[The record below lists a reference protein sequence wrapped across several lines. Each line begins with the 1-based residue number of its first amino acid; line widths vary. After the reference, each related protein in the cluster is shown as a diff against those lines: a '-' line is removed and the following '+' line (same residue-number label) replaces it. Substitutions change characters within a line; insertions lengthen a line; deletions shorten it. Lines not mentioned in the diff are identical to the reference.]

1 MNIFVFSSTKGI
13 EKSFSAKKGA
23 SVEFAAPA
31 EFAKKIKGI
40 PAGSVVYLDASS
52 FEKGAL
58 GKALASAVKRGG
70 IAAGIIDPKG
80 ALDDPAALFHAGAA
94 DYIGKDI
101 LKAGVKSARFDAAAS
116 FAGAVECRE
125 EAQAPP
131 AASVPVSGADWKGV
145 VSGREYMFCF
155 LFVELDRVGSLKAAQ
170 FGGQGAN
177 PAELFRQFIE
187 TQLRGSGGK
196 MWMWSDFGGVILFP
210 FDGKK
215 CPVIEPLFRL
225 VLNRT
230 LFSAEE
236 SLATTALSFRAAVHI
251 GPTRFRDRGETGKIV
266 SDSVNFIFHLGQKR
280 AQPGCAYVTREV
292 RDLFPAHIADFFDG
306 DGSYEGRD
314 LFVMKRPCRQD

>member
-1 MNIFVFSSTKGI
+1 MNVLVFSATRGI
-13 EKSFSAKKGA
+13 EKSFPAKKGTT
-23 SVEFAAPA
+23 VEFADPG
-31 EFAKKIKGI
+31 EFTKKIKSV
-40 PAGSVVYLDASS
+40 PAGSIVYLDASS
-52 FEKGAL
+52 FEGPSL
-58 GKALASAVKRGG
+58 SRALAAALKRGG
-70 IAAGIIDPKG
+70 IAAGVMDPKG
-80 ALDDPAALFHAGAA
+80 TLSDVAQLFHSGAA
-94 DYIGKDI
+94 DYIGKDM
-101 LKAGVKSARFDAAAS
+101 LKAGVSAARFDAAAS
-116 FAGAVECRE
+116 FAGAAGGCA
-125 EAQAPP
+125 EAQPGP
-131 AASVPVSGADWKGV
+131 SVPFSGSDWKGV

-177 PAELFRQFIE
+177 PAELFLQFIE
-187 TQLRGSGGK
+187 SQLKGSGGK

-210 FDGKK
+210 FDGKR

-251 GPTRFRDRGETGKIV
+251 GSTRFRDRGETGKIV

-292 RDLFPAHIADFFDG
+292 IDLFPDALGAFFDS
-306 DGSYEGRD
+306 DGSYESRE
-314 LFVMKRPCRQD
+314 LFVMKRPCRQG

>member
-1 MNIFVFSSTKGI
+1 MNVFVFSSTKGI
-13 EKSFSAKKGA
+13 EKSFPAKKGVTVA
-23 SVEFAAPA
+23 FAEPG
-31 EFAKKIKGI
+31 EFAKKIKI
-40 PAGSVVYLDASS
+40 VPPGSAVYLDASS
-52 FEKGAL
+52 FEGAAL
-58 GKALASAVKRGG
+58 VKALAAAVKRGG

-80 ALDDPAALFHAGAA
+80 TVSDVAALFHAGAA
-94 DYIGKDI
+94 DYIGKEL
-101 LKAGVKSARFDAAAS
+101 LKAGVKSSRFDAAAAFS
-116 FAGAVECRE
+116 GAAACRE
-125 EAQAPP
+125 DAPAEP
-131 AASVPVSGADWKGV
+131 AVSIPLSGSDWKGV

-215 CPVIEPLFRL
+215 CSVIEPLFRL

-280 AQPGCAYVTREV
+280 AQPGCVYITREV
-292 RDLFPAHIADFFDG
+292 RDLFPEHVAEYFNG
-306 DGSYEGRD
+306 DGSYEGRE
-314 LFVMKRPCRQD
+314 LFVMKRPCRQS